1 MHTRFLRFVAVA
13 LVALAAFACGGV
25 SNPSTNQTETFMAIV
40 QPGGSPGTHPFS
52 ASKSGEISVTVTSIN
67 PTFNGFLT
75 VAWLGSGCNG
85 VVQANQFAVVGTA
98 AISGP
103 IQKGSYCIGV
113 FDSGFSVPE
122 QYTVSISH
130 P

>member
-1 MHTRFLRFVAVA
+1 MHTRFLRFVAIA

-25 SNPSTNQTETFMAIV
+25 SNPSTNTTDTFMAIV
-40 QPGGSPGTHPFS
+40 QPGGAPGTKPFT
-52 ASKSGEISVTVTSIN
+52 ASKSGEISVTITSIN

-75 VAWLGSGCNG
+75 IAWLGAGCSG
-85 VVQANQFAVVGTA
+85 VIQANQFAMVGTA

-103 IQKGSYCIGV
+103 IQQGNYCIGV
-113 FDSGFSVPE
+113 FDSGFVVPE